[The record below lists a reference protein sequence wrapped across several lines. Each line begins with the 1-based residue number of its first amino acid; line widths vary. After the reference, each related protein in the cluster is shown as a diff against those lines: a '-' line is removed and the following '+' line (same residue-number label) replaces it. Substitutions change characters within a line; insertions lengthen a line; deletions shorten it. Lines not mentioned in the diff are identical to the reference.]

1 MKRRSLSQAIWEM
14 QIKTM
19 ITPIRLSKIK
29 NLRMASIVS
38 DGEQWK
44 FWYTTEGSVN
54 QLDLFCQPFPVAD
67 KVEVHVAYALNSTP
81 GKYLTKTLPIVH
93 KGHEKRFIAEFSLIT
108 KNSQGSK
115 CLLP

>member
-67 KVEVHVAYALNSTP
+67 KVEDACGLCPQFYA
-81 GKYLTKTLPIVH
+81 
-93 KGHEKRFIAEFSLIT
+93 R
-108 KNSQGSK
+108 
-115 CLLP
+115 